1 MAASEESAIEASSDL
16 NLYLETSSDSDTA
29 RPKITTNYEQIED
42 RGGPT
47 RQQTMCPRRVMS
59 ILLEPSIPKDIEMKE
74 EEEEEGP
81 TDSATASFKEP
92 TDSKPT
98 AQQEKTASKCPRRVV
113 VTTVEKF

>member
-1 MAASEESAIEASSDL
+1 MAASEESAIEASSSDL
-16 NLYLETSSDSDTA
+16 NLYLETSSDSDTTH
-29 RPKITTNYEQIED
+29 PKITTNYEQIED

-74 EEEEEGP
+74 EEEGP